1 MMVRHNPEKTVR
13 AELKASPQ
21 TVAGRGGGGSVSSF
35 KSLDLLIPVLTP
47 RFLL

>member
-1 MMVRHNPEKTVR
+1 MMVRHDPEKTVR

-21 TVAGRGGGGSVSSF
+21 TVAGGGGVSVSSF